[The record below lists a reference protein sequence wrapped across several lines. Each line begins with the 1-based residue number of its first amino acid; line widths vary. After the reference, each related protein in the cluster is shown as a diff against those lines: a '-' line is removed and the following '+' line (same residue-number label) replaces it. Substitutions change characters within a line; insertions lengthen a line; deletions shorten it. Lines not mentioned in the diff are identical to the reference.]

1 LGYRVRKTKT
11 KTIKKKKSTYAVEI
25 HVLSVEL
32 CGPCMGTP
40 SMEKGMQVA
49 GECTDF
55 LGHPQASFMVG
66 FVGRPLSEVHK
77 MVSIPVVGC

>member
-11 KTIKKKKSTYAVEI
+11 KTINKKKSTYAVEI

-49 GECTDF
+49 GGVHRL
-55 LGHPQASFMVG
+55 LGASSGKFYGGVCGQAS
-66 FVGRPLSEVHK
+66 
-77 MVSIPVVGC
+77 